1 MRGDQIINE
10 LFKMVYCINMKIIKT
25 FTIISV
31 LTIGITQSAFALW
44 WNPFTWFQKKV
55 ISVQQVQQN
64 NTNTHVQ
71 NVSSTLNE
79 SLSTDNT
86 RPDNEVSFKI
96 IKCNPKTYDENY
108 FIKEK
113 PCVSDV
119 NSIDKEREFKA
130 SKIIKEI
137 EPEGSPWR
145 EGVTLYVSDERYQL
159 LNVNFGPKIG
169 YIVVDTVNNKVSD
182 RLVFRGS
189 DFVHKDNKRI
199 IFTSGLRSNPSV
211 SLMQYIYGTEKLVT
225 IKDSEIVEPKTYLD
239 GQSLETDNGI
249 KVLASSTDSITL
261 GIYDKN
267 EAIKKPEIYWVS
279 YKQIGTK
286 VIDLNK

>member
-1 MRGDQIINE
+1 
-10 LFKMVYCINMKIIKT
+10 MKIIKT